1 MKTSDLI
8 EQRDAAH
15 NRMRD
20 AHGKDNAAAFATAE
34 TEFKD
39 IDAKLTRAK
48 AIDDAERRES
58 GVVIHGQLKDRIED
72 QSILET
78 LRYGAGMPVENRAR
92 IEEQQAQLT
101 ERAGTKPKG
110 VFLATE
116 TFERRATPVQLTTNS
131 EAIVPVDYRPEL
143 YTSALTA
150 STSMQAMGATVLTG
164 LTGDVEF
171 PRETGSPAVG
181 WVSENQAVSYDGAS
195 FDQVRMTP
203 HHVGAIT
210 ELSRQL
216 LMQSSPAADQL
227 VRQILARNIALE
239 IDRAAINGSGTG
251 PVPRG
256 LLNDPDVPSIPFDT
270 DLFTTTADMVAVAD
284 LANVGG
290 TPSFLSTN
298 GVKASAMKLRDANG
312 LAIGVAATFHGEAAR
327 FSNQVPS
334 DGGAANSDHALVYGD
349 WRDFL
354 IGLWSTLDVLVNP
367 FAETAYSRGNVLV
380 RAMATVDFAVR
391 RPASFVKATGVP
403 GTVVVAG

>member
-15 NRMRD
+15 NRMRE
-20 AHGKDNAAAFATAE
+20 AHDKDDGAAFATAE

-39 IDAKLTRAK
+39 FDAKVTRAK
-48 AIDDAERRES
+48 SIDDAERRER
-58 GVVIHGQLKDRIED
+58 GLTIHGQVEHRIED

-92 IEEQQAQLT
+92 IEEQQAQLA
-101 ERAGTKPKG
+101 ERAGAKPKG
-110 VFLATE
+110 VLIATE
-116 TFERRATPVQLTTNS
+116 TFERRANPVQLTTNS
-131 EAIVPVDYRPEL
+131 DPIVPVDYRPEL

-150 STSMQAMGATVLTG
+150 PTVMHAMGATVLTG

-171 PRETGSPAVG
+171 PRETGSPAVA
-181 WVSENQAVSYDGAS
+181 WVNENQAVPYDGAS

-227 VRQILARNIALE
+227 VRQMLARNIALE
-239 IDRAAINGSGTG
+239 IDRAAINGTG
-251 PVPRG
+251 VGPEPRG
-256 LLNDPDVPSIPFDT
+256 LLSDPDVPTIAFDT
-270 DLFTTTADMVAVAD
+270 DLFETTADMIAVAD
-284 LANVGG
+284 LANAGG
-290 TPSFLSTN
+290 VPSFLSTN

-312 LAIGVAATFHGEAAR
+312 LAIGVPATFHNEAVR
-327 FSNQVPS
+327 FSNQVPA
-334 DGGAANSDHALVYGD
+334 DGGVNTSDHGLIYGD

-354 IGLWSTLDVLVNP
+354 IGLWSTLDILVNP
-367 FAETAYSRGNVLV
+367 FAETAYAKGNVLI